1 MMEVNKL
8 MLTDEDLVRKFANGD
23 NGAFETLLMRH
34 KDRVYTYIFNIVHEH
49 SIADDIFQ
57 DTFIKVITTIKQGRY
72 YDAGNKFVGWLVRIA
87 HNQTIDYYRQ
97 LASDK
102 EISNDECE
110 VGNLFDEVSFYDYSI
125 QDVIEKEEA
134 LHDIET
140 LISMLPDDQQRIV
153 MMRYYQDLSF
163 KEIADLEGI
172 SINTA
177 LGRMRYALINMRKNA
192 QKYNLV
198 RDLEKIFD

>member
-1 MMEVNKL
+1 MAVFDMNF
-8 MLTDEDLVRKFANGD
+8 TDEELVNRFAKGD

-34 KDRVYTYIFNIVHEH
+34 KDKVYTYIFNIVREH

-57 DTFIKVITTIKQGRY
+57 DTFIKVITTLKQGRY
-72 YDAGNKFVGWLVRIA
+72 YDAGNKFVGWLMRIA
-87 HNQTIDYYRQ
+87 HNQTIDYYRR

-102 EISNDECE
+102 EISNDGYET
-110 VGNLFDEVSFYDYSI
+110 GDLFNEVSLCDYSM
-125 QDVIEKEEA
+125 QDMIEKEEA
-134 LHDIET
+134 LRDIET

-163 KEIADLEGI
+163 KEIADLEHI

>member
-1 MMEVNKL
+1 MAVFDMNF
-8 MLTDEDLVRKFANGD
+8 TDEELVNRFAKGD

-34 KDRVYTYIFNIVHEH
+34 KDKVYTYIFNIVREH

-57 DTFIKVITTIKQGRY
+57 DTFIKVITTLKQGRY
-72 YDAGNKFVGWLVRIA
+72 YDAGNKFAGWLMRIA
-87 HNQTIDYYRQ
+87 HNQTIDYYRR

-102 EISNDECE
+102 EISNDGYET
-110 VGNLFDEVSFYDYSI
+110 GDLFNEVSLCDYSM
-125 QDVIEKEEA
+125 QDTIEKEEA
-134 LHDIET
+134 LRDIET

-163 KEIADLEGI
+163 KEIADLEHI